1 MKLDPDCVRSI
12 LLTIEEHMSYEDN
25 SLNIGRYTCPD
36 FGRLF
41 YYDWPKVRYHIKKCE
56 ESGYIS
62 VAKYTDDAV
71 WVKDMTAKG
80 HSFLSDIRDEN
91 KWKGFM
97 KIFPA
102 MKTYSL
108 EAIEY
113 AMKGITTAGIESFL
127 KKNGLN

>member
-12 LLTIEEHMSYEDN
+12 LLTIEERMSYEDN
-25 SLNIGRYTCPD
+25 FFNIGRYTCQN

-41 YYDWPKVRYHIKKCE
+41 YREWPVVRYHIKKCE

-62 VAKYTDDAV
+62 VAKYTDDAI
-71 WVKDMTAKG
+71 WIKDMTAKG

-91 KWKGFM
+91 KWNGLM

-102 MKTYSL
+102 AKSYSL
-108 EAIEY
+108 EAIEHI
-113 AMKGITTAGIESFL
+113 AKGITSAGIEAAL
-127 KKNGLN
+127 KKYGL